1 MKRAFPLTLAGVAA
15 VVAAAAAVA
24 AVAAVTF
31 GAGSAMAQQKFVT
44 VGTGGVTGVYYAAG
58 GAICRLVNKDR
69 AKHNIRCSVESTGGS
84 AFNINTIKAGELD
97 LGFAQSD
104 VHYNASKGQ
113 GQFKDGAHG
122 DLRAVF
128 SVHPE
133 PFTVLARKE
142 ANITKFEDFRGKRF
156 NVGNPGSGTRASL
169 EELLVGMGWKLG
181 DFALASELKA
191 DEHGAALCDGKID
204 GFYYGVG
211 HPSANIQ
218 DPTTSCGAKLVSL
231 TGPAIDKLIAGKPYY
246 AKAVIPGGLY
256 PANPQATNTY
266 GVLATVV
273 ASSKT
278 PADTVYQVVKA
289 VFDNFE
295 EFKKLH
301 PALANLAPQNMVQ
314 DGLSAPLHEGA
325 VRYYREKGWVK

>member
-1 MKRAFPLTLAGVAA
+1 MSEKFARKALAATAA
-15 VVAAAAAVA
+15 VFVLLASAPAV
-24 AVAAVTF
+24 
-31 GAGSAMAQQKFVT
+31 AQQKFMT
-44 VGTGGVTGVYYAAG
+44 IGTGGVTGVYYAAG

-69 AKHNIRCSVESTGGS
+69 AKHGIRCSVESTGGS
-84 AFNINTIKAGELD
+84 VFNVNTIKAGELD
-97 LGFAQSD
+97 LGFTQSD
-104 VHYNASKGQ
+104 VQYNATKGL
-113 GQFKDGAHG
+113 GPFKDAGAFS

-128 SVHPE
+128 AVHPE

-142 ANITKFEDFRGKRF
+142 ANITKFEDFKGKRF
-156 NVGNPGSGTRASL
+156 NVGNPGSGTRSSM
-169 EELLVGMGWKLG
+169 EELLVTMGWKMS
-181 DFALASELKA
+181 DFSLASELKA
-191 DEHGAALCDGKID
+191 DEHGPALCDGKVD

-231 TGPAIDKLIAGKPYY
+231 TGAAVDKLVAEKPYY
-246 AKAVIPGGLY
+246 AKVTIPGGLY
-256 PANPQATNTY
+256 PNNAQPTATY

-289 VFDNFE
+289 VFDNIE

-301 PALANLAPQNMVQ
+301 PALANLSPQSMIK
-314 DGLSAPLHEGA
+314 DGLSAPMHEGA
-325 VRYYREKGWVK
+325 ARYYREKGWIK